1 MYEDLDGVDIIT
13 NARHGQRKNAMDTGV
28 VAVEEMSHKI
38 LNCMH
43 ITTADDSV
51 TQRHEKAGTELFLP

>member
-1 MYEDLDGVDIIT
+1 
-13 NARHGQRKNAMDTGV
+13 MDTGV

-43 ITTADDSV
+43 ITTADDPV
-51 TQRHEKAGTELFLP
+51 TQRHVKDVTELFLP